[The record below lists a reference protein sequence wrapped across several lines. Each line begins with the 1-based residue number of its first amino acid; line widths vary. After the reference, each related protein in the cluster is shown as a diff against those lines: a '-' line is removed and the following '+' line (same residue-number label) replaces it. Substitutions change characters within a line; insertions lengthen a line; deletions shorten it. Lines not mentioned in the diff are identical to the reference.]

1 MCWRRLE
8 SLVDCKEIKPV
19 NPKVNQSCIF
29 SGRTEAEAAVPIF
42 WLPDV
47 KNRPIG
53 KDPESGKD

>member
-8 SLVDCKEIKPV
+8 SLVDYKEIKPG

-29 SGRTEAEAAVPIF
+29 IGRTDAEAAVPIL

-47 KNRPIG
+47 KN
-53 KDPESGKD
+53 